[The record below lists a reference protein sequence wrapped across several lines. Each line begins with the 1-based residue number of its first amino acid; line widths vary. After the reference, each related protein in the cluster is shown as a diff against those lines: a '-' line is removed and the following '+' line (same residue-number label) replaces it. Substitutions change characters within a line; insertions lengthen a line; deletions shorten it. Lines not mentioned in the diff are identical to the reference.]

1 MSRNA
6 ILSIE
11 STTKTGLISPK
22 SVQNIQIEI
31 MNHVRSERAQ
41 LTIKPIIHQRAI
53 RDVPP

>member
-11 STTKTGLISPK
+11 STTKTGLISSK
-22 SVQNIQIEI
+22 SIQNIQIEI